1 MKQNILIVDDEKN
14 TREGLKLILDNKNY
28 NILLAEDGEKAK
40 EILADENIDLV
51 ITDLKM
57 PKVDG
62 MELIDYIKT
71 NSPDT
76 ETIMLTGHGTI
87 ETAVQAMKKGVFDYI
102 IKPVNIDELN
112 LLTERALMKK
122 SMQEEN
128 ENLKEQLNVK
138 YGFENI
144 IGNSSQMHEIFDKIK
159 KVAPT
164 KANVLIVGE
173 SGTGKELLAKAIH
186 HHSPRKIKPFIPIN
200 CGALTPTLLES
211 ELFGYERG
219 AFTGAFKQ
227 KLGRFELANGGT
239 IFLDEISE
247 ISPDLQVKLLRVL
260 QEQTFERV
268 GGTQTIKVDVRII
281 SATNSDLK
289 KLMEEN
295 RFREDLYYR
304 LNVVQINVPPLRE
317 RIGDITLLITKFI
330 EEFCK
335 ENNKPILSISPKAM
349 ALLQSYNW
357 PGNVREL
364 RNTIEGIVVM
374 TTGKKILPEH
384 LPSEITEHSKE
395 NVIKIKAGTPLKE
408 AERELIRATLINAK
422 GNRTKAANMLGLGR
436 KTLYRKIEEY
446 GLSIEIM
453 EKEN

>member
-14 TREGLKLILDNKNY
+14 TREGLKLILDNNNY
-28 NILLAEDGEKAK
+28 NILIAEDGEKAK

-144 IGNSSQMHEIFDKIK
+144 IGNSPQMHEIFDKIK

-211 ELFGYERG
+211 ELFGYEKG

-304 LNVVQINVPPLRE
+304 LNVIQINVPPLRE

-446 GLSIEIM
+446 GLM
-453 EKEN
+453 TEKL

>member
-1 MKQNILIVDDEKN
+1 MKRNILIVDDEKN
-14 TREGLKLILDNKNY
+14 TREGLKLILDNANY
-28 NILLAEDGEKAK
+28 NILLAENGEKAK
-40 EILADENIDLV
+40 EVIADTNMDLI

-62 MELIDYIKT
+62 MELVDYIKN
-71 NSPDT
+71 NSPDS
-76 ETIMLTGHGTI
+76 EIIMLTGHGTI

-112 LLTERALMKK
+112 LLVERALMKK

-144 IGNSSQMHEIFDKIK
+144 IGNSPQMLEIFEKIK
-159 KVAPT
+159 KVSPT
-164 KANVLIVGE
+164 KANVLLIGE

-186 HHSPRKIKPFIPIN
+186 YHSPRRNKPFIPIN
-200 CGALTPTLLES
+200 CGALAPTLLES
-211 ELFGYERG
+211 ELFGYEKG

-227 KLGRFELANGGT
+227 KLGRFELANNGT

-268 GGTQTIKVDVRII
+268 GGTESIKVDVRIV
-281 SATNSDLK
+281 SATNQDLK
-289 KLMEEN
+289 NLMDKN
-295 RFREDLYYR
+295 KFREDLYYR

-317 RIGDITLLITKFI
+317 RTGDIPTLINKFV

-335 ENNKPILSISPKAM
+335 ENNKSLLTISPKAM

-374 TTGKKILPEH
+374 ATGKKIMPEH
-384 LPSEITEHSKE
+384 LPFEITKHSKE
-395 NVIKIKAGTPLKE
+395 SVVKIKAGTSLKD
-408 AERELIRATLINAK
+408 AEKELIRATLIK
-422 GNRTKAANMLGLGR
+422 TRGNRTKAANMLGLGR

-446 GLSIEIM
+446 GLM
-453 EKEN
+453 TEKQ